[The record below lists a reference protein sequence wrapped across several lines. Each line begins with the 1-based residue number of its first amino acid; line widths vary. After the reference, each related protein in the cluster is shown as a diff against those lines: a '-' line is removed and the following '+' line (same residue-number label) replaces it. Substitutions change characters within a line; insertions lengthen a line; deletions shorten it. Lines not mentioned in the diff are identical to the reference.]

1 MGNETIKTKLCT
13 EGVIEVSQ
21 EEKEFMEKFMSLGE
35 NNIPY
40 NSVHDNQEP
49 DYTNGNIF
57 N

>member
-13 EGVIEVSQ
+13 EGVIEVSP

-40 NSVHDNQEP
+40 NPVHDNQEP

>member
-21 EEKEFMEKFMSLGE
+21 EEKEFMEKFMSLEE

-40 NSVHDNQEP
+40 NPVHDNQKP